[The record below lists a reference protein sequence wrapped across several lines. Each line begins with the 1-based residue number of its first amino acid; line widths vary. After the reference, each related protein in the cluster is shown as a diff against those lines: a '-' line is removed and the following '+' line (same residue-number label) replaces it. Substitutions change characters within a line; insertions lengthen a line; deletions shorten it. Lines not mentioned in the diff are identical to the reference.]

1 MQLFDQRCLATPALP
16 AVEYQGR
23 ILSYAELEHRVD
35 WLARLL
41 AGRDVTGRV
50 VAIAA
55 ERSFLLPVAIL
66 AALRAGAAYLPL
78 DMSYPSARLAF
89 MLDDSRPQVLL
100 TQRSVADNLP
110 VSAATRTIYLDEQG
124 ALTGEEA
131 ASGPSRSWKA
141 PDPDDLAYVIY
152 TSGSTGVPKAVEMPH
167 GPMANLIAWQCAS
180 SSCGEQSRTLQYS
193 AASFDASFQEIFS
206 TFASG
211 GCLVLVGEGLRR
223 DPYRL
228 LRFIAEKQVNRV
240 FMPFV
245 ALQALAY
252 AGNERRLFPGSLREV
267 ITAGEQ
273 LHVTPALRE
282 FFTMLPSTRLEN
294 QYGPSETHIVTAMRL
309 EPQPSSWPERP
320 SVGWPIANAR
330 IHILDNE
337 GRLAGPDTV
346 GEIAIA
352 GDVLARGYLKRPS
365 LSAARFVPEPSG
377 PPGARMYRTGDV
389 GRMEPDGRV
398 HVLGRYDTQ
407 VKIRGYR
414 VELGEVESAVKA
426 LPGLADAVVVAHGDS
441 AGSRRLIAYVLGE
454 DVASADVRA
463 RLARTL
469 PEYAV
474 PSVVVALDR
483 LPVTPSGK
491 VDRRAL
497 SQREVAFSGTGDV
510 ITDSAL
516 YRTLKRLWEETLNAV
531 AVGPHDNFL
540 QLGGTSLLAAVLLT
554 RINAELGVQADLETF
569 LSQPTVAALSRWIQ
583 EQRTAHAVP
592 AARGTANEIT
602 PAAGDDPY
610 VAEPA
615 AAADP
620 ASAFQEARA
629 LMLLGRH
636 REAVPAFQ
644 AAAADPILAPH
655 ALHSAGD
662 CLRQFGAEV
671 AADLLYQRA
680 ALAGPSPAEKR
691 ELYLSACA
699 LQDTGQPTEAAARF
713 ETLLAYDAV
722 YADAWDRLQA
732 CRDRS
737 AESTDRRLPPPSAL
751 RRLIGELDQLDLLA
765 VGGHH
770 TDAFDE
776 DFYHQF
782 ENPTALDTIKKRM
795 EMVQLLAGCDP
806 HAVTS
811 SLDVG
816 SGTMRYPQILD
827 RYGVRSFGVDV
838 NDSGVRSCVDARWLS
853 RFAVADGSV
862 LPFRDSAFDLVTSM
876 MGTVNHFSPEQR
888 TRFFAEAYRVLRP
901 GGRLIVSAWDPACTF
916 QGFLSFY
923 SPTRRAEL
931 RSRLLP
937 RGALALEAEAAGY
950 GKVSVT
956 PFCISPDWLLTSHGI
971 TGGGASTLTAVGEW
985 DKRQITRDPNCAGQ
999 MFLLTA
1005 RRLLAEKIGGD
1016 PCPTA
1021 SKRTSRSTTWS

>member
-1 MQLFDQRCLATPALP
+1 MNDTETGDALTVMRLFDQRCQATPALP
-16 AVEYQGR
+16 AVECQGQ
-23 ILSYAELEHRVD
+23 ILTYAELDRRVD
-35 WLARLL
+35 SLARLL
-41 AGRDVTGRV
+41 AGRDVAGRIV
-50 VAIAA
+50 GIAA
-55 ERSFLLPVAIL
+55 GRSFSLPVAIL

-89 MLDDSRPQVLL
+89 MLDDSGPRVLL
-100 TQRSVADNLP
+100 TQHSVAGNMP
-110 VSAATRTIYLDEQG
+110 VPAATIYLDEQG

-131 ASGPSRSWKA
+131 PSGPSGSWRS
-141 PDPDDLAYVIY
+141 PGPDDLAYVIY

-167 GPMANLIAWQCAS
+167 GPMANLIGWQCAS

-211 GCLVLVGEGLRR
+211 GCLVLVGEGVRR

-228 LRFIAEKQVNRV
+228 LRFIAEKHVNRI

-273 LHVTPALRE
+273 LHVTPVLRE
-282 FFTMLPSTRLEN
+282 FFTMLPGARLEN

-309 EPQPSSWPERP
+309 EPGPSSWPERP

-330 IHILDNE
+330 IHILDRD
-337 GRLAGPDTV
+337 GQPAGPGTV

-365 LSAARFVPEPSG
+365 LSAARFVPDPSG
-377 PPGARMYRTGDV
+377 PPGSRMYRTGDV

-398 HVLGRYDTQ
+398 HVLGRDDTQ

-441 AGSRRLIAYVLGE
+441 AESRRLIAYVLGE
-454 DVASADVRA
+454 NVSAADVRA

-474 PSVVVALDR
+474 PSVVIALDR

-497 SQREVAFSGTGDV
+497 AQREVPFSGSGDV
-510 ITDSAL
+510 STDSGV

-569 LSQPTVAALSRWIQ
+569 LNQPTVAALSQWIQ
-583 EQRTAHAVP
+583 QQRTVP
-592 AARGTANEIT
+592 AAPGV
-602 PAAGDDPY
+602 P
-610 VAEPA
+610 

-620 ASAFQEARA
+620 AAAFQEAKA

-644 AAAADPILAPH
+644 AAAADPVLAPH
-655 ALHSAGD
+655 ALHAAGD
-662 CLRQFGAEV
+662 CMRQSGAGV

-680 ALAGPSPAEKR
+680 ALAGPDPAGKR

-699 LQDTGQPTEAAARF
+699 LLDAEQPAEAAARF

-722 YADAWDRLQA
+722 YADAWERLQA
-732 CRDRS
+732 CRDRG
-737 AESTDRRLPPPSAL
+737 AQFTERRSPPSSAL

-765 VGGHH
+765 VGGHRA
-770 TDAFDE
+770 DAFDE
-776 DFYHQF
+776 DFYQQF
-782 ENPTALDTIKKRM
+782 ENSTVLDAIKKRL
-795 EMVQLLAGCDP
+795 EMVQLLTACNP
-806 HAVTS
+806 RAVTS

-816 SGTMRYPQILD
+816 SGTLRYPQILD
-827 RYGVRSFGVDV
+827 RYGVRSFGIDV
-838 NDSGVRSCVDARWLS
+838 NDSGVRSCVDSRWLS

-862 LPFRDSAFDLVTSM
+862 LPFRDGAFDLVTSM
-876 MGTVNHFSPEQR
+876 MGTVNHFSSQQR
-888 TRFFAEAYRVLRP
+888 TRFFAEAHRVLRP

-931 RSRLLP
+931 RARLLP
-937 RGALALEAEAAGY
+937 RGALALDAEAAGY

-956 PFCISPDWLLTSHGI
+956 PFCASPDWLLTSHGI
-971 TGGGASTLTAVGEW
+971 AGGGASTLTALAEW
-985 DKRQITRDPNCAGQ
+985 DQRQITRDPDCAGQ

-1005 RRLLAEKIGGD
+1005 CRLLAQKIGGG
-1016 PCPTA
+1016 PCP
-1021 SKRTSRSTTWS
+1021 

>member
-1 MQLFDQRCLATPALP
+1 LTVMQLFDQRCLATPALP
-16 AVEYQGR
+16 AIEYRGQ
-23 ILSYAELEHRVD
+23 ILTYAELEHRAD
-35 WLARLL
+35 SLARLL
-41 AGRDVTGRV
+41 AERDVAGRIV
-50 VAIAA
+50 GIAA
-55 ERSFLLPVAIL
+55 ERSFSLPVAIL
-66 AALRAGAAYLPL
+66 AVMRAGAAYLPL

-89 MLDDSRPQVLL
+89 MMDDSNPRVLL

-110 VSAATRTIYLDEQG
+110 VPPATRTIYLDEQG

-131 ASGPSRSWKA
+131 PSGRSCSWQT

-152 TSGSTGVPKAVEMPH
+152 TSGSTGTPKAVEMPH

-211 GCLVLVGEGLRR
+211 GCLVLVGEGVRR

-228 LRFIAEKQVNRV
+228 LRFIAEKQVNRI

-245 ALQALAY
+245 ALQALAH
-252 AGNERRLFPGSLREV
+252 AGNDRQLYPGSLREV

-273 LHVTPALRE
+273 LHVTPVLRE
-282 FFTMLPSTRLEN
+282 FFTMLPRARLEN
-294 QYGPSETHIVTAMRL
+294 QYGPSETHIVTALRL
-309 EPQPSSWPERP
+309 GPRPSSWPERP

-337 GRLAGPDTV
+337 GHLAGPDAV

-352 GDVLARGYLKRPS
+352 GDVLARGYLRRPS

-377 PPGARMYRTGDV
+377 AAPPGSRMYRTGDV

-398 HVLGRYDTQ
+398 HVLGRSDTQ

-426 LPGLADAVVVAHGDS
+426 LPGLADAVVVAHGDT
-441 AGSRRLIAYVLGE
+441 AESRRLIAYVLGE
-454 DVASADVRA
+454 NVVPADVRA

-474 PSVVVALDR
+474 PSVVIALDR
-483 LPVTPSGK
+483 FPVTPSGK

-497 SQREVAFSGTGDV
+497 ARREVAFSGSGDV
-510 ITDSAL
+510 ITDSAV

-554 RINAELGVQADLETF
+554 RVNAELGVQADLETF
-569 LSQPTVAALSRWIQ
+569 LNQPTVAALGRWIE
-583 EQRTAHAVP
+583 EQRTGHAEP
-592 AARGTANEIT
+592 AARSTANEIT
-602 PAAGDDPY
+602 PAA
-610 VAEPA
+610 
-615 AAADP
+615 
-620 ASAFQEARA
+620 AFQEAKA

-636 REAVPAFQ
+636 RAAVPAFQ
-644 AAAADPILAPH
+644 AAAADPLLAPR
-655 ALHSAGD
+655 ALHAAAD
-662 CLRQFGAEV
+662 CLHQFGAEV

-680 ALAGPSPAEKR
+680 ALAGPGPAEKR

-699 LQDTGQPTEAAARF
+699 LQDTGQPAEAAGRF
-713 ETLLAYDAV
+713 ETLLAYDAA
-722 YADAWDRLQA
+722 YADAWERLQT
-732 CRDRS
+732 CRDRGAES
-737 AESTDRRLPPPSAL
+737 AERRLPPPSAL
-751 RRLIGELDQLDLLA
+751 RRLIGELDRLDLLA
-765 VGGHH
+765 VGGHG

-776 DFYHQF
+776 DFYQQF
-782 ENPTALDTIKKRM
+782 ENSTILDAIKKRL
-795 EMVQLLAGCDP
+795 EMVQLLAACDP

-816 SGTMRYPQILD
+816 SGTLRYPQILD
-827 RYGVRSFGVDV
+827 RYGVRSFGIDV

-862 LPFRDSAFDLVTSM
+862 LPFRDSAFDLVTAA
-876 MGTVNHFSPEQR
+876 MGTVNHFSSQQR
-888 TRFFAEAYRVLRP
+888 TRFFAEAHRVLRP

-923 SPTRRAEL
+923 SSTRRAEL

-937 RGALALEAEAAGY
+937 RRTLALEAEAAGY

-956 PFCISPDWLLTSHGI
+956 PFCISPDWLLTSHSI
-971 TGGGASTLTAVGEW
+971 AGGGASTLTALAEW
-985 DKRQITRDPNCAGQ
+985 DQRQITRDPNCAGQ
-999 MFLLTA
+999 MFLLIA
-1005 RRLLAEKIGGD
+1005 RRLSAEKIGGG

-1021 SKRTSRSTTWS
+1021 SRKTSRSTTWS